1 MSPFALLP
9 SYSSFFT
16 SIPSSVRHPLTCPI
30 PLGGRKT
37 RRLENWLTCSGSV
50 SDFFFTRPEP
60 GNNSPIG
67 EGSGSGSGSVSGLG
81 RNRRTSA
88 ERDGGR

>member
-1 MSPFALLP
+1 MMTRNEL
-9 SYSSFFT
+9 T
-16 SIPSSVRHPLTCPI
+16 S
-30 PLGGRKT
+30 
-37 RRLENWLTCSGSV
+37 SGSV

-67 EGSGSGSGSVSGLG
+67 EGSGGGSGSGSVSGLG